1 MIFLYIFLVSVC
13 HVMSMTSFPMFFSV
27 NAVLKAN
34 ATIPDKAPNS
44 STSMFDHQGTEA
56 SPSGY
61 VMNINNPDFHLIP
74 SHFIFIYV
82 SNV

>member
-1 MIFLYIFLVSVC
+1 MIFSYIFLVSVF
-13 HVMSMTSFPMFFSV
+13 HIMSMTSFLIFFSV

-44 STSMFDHQGTEA
+44 GTSMFDHQGTEA

-61 VMNINNPDFHLIP
+61 VMSINNPDLHLIP
-74 SHFIFIYV
+74 SHIIFIYV
-82 SNV
+82 SSV